1 MRAAKIDKN
10 QPDIVKAFRA
20 MGASVHILSTVGDG
34 FPDLAIGIRGKTFLV
49 EVKTEEGKLTKDQVK
64 WHDEWK
70 GQKVIIRGV
79 DEAIAFLRNC

>member
-34 FPDLAIGIRGKTFLV
+34 FPDLAIGIHGKTFLV